1 MEAYV
6 QAIIAILVVLFV
18 ILLIWA
24 FCIRKQPQI
33 NHAELKE
40 LGDYSREYNLI
51 NLHGV
56 KVCGFRLK
64 IVNCLFQSTFGKLF
78 IVPFF
83 KKNRLGGG
91 FYFNTISDYVDAY
104 RSGKCTPTDVAQR
117 ALDAMAASEEM
128 VPQMRIFVQ
137 SNSKREEIL
146 EMARLST
153 QRYKANTPLSIFDG
167 IPISAKDEFK
177 VAGYPCFFGT
187 PFLGDF
193 IETEDSESAVV
204 RKLRQ
209 GGAVILG
216 VTNMQQLGL
225 GITGC
230 NGSRL
235 HGTARN
241 PYNVH
246 HYTGGSSSGSGA
258 SVAAG
263 IGPMSLGVDGGGST
277 RIPAAACGVVGV
289 KGTFGRI
296 SCTNCFQF
304 TDAFSHPGPL
314 CPTVRDAAISY
325 AFLAGPDPDFPPS
338 LEQSP
343 VSLDGFENTNLNG
356 VKIGV
361 DWEYLR
367 HGDADIVDACTAA
380 IKYLED
386 ECQAEV
392 ISINIPELEEA
403 RVAHIIGITS
413 EMRSYSTEIR
423 AKYFDELSLDTQMF
437 LSMAQ
442 DTTSEDYHKS
452 QKQRTRSMLAFEE
465 VFKKVDCV
473 ITPTM
478 PMTMPE
484 IETGALETGIMDA
497 TLTGLAMK
505 YMFLGNLIGIPSIS
519 IPVGYCKKNMP
530 IGLHIAT
537 NWWDEAMMFRVA
549 HAAEGALKEKA
560 KPQGGKFNREADKEV
575 TIPKNLSNDLSSA
588 LWKLS
593 SRRRKR
599 DVTVGEFNPC
609 NMRTTQVVLSC
620 PKHRLDVKCK
630 FAVICPI
637 MSNGF
642 LCRSSQ
648 YRPTCCDFV
657 CR

>member
-1 MEAYV
+1 MESFAGAAE
-6 QAIIAILVVLFV
+6 QARKITFEEALHFTKKYAVTLSILSFVV
-18 ILLIWA
+18 IL
-24 FCIRKQPQI
+24 FTGRKGKSVKKNECKVKQPI
-33 NHAELKE
+33 RAVDCFGERNGAYSLK
-40 LGDYSREYNLI
+40 
-51 NLHGV
+51 NLHGL
-56 KVCGFRLK
+56 KLYGLSLK
-64 IVNCLFQSTFGKLF
+64 IANLLIQSTFGKLF

-83 KKNRLGGG
+83 KKKSGLFLFRTVLMCKPGDG
-91 FYFNTISDYVDAY
+91 FHFNTISDYIDAY

-117 ALDAMAASEEM
+117 ALDAMAANGKI
-128 VPQMRIFVQ
+128 V
-137 SNSKREEIL
+137 NTEIQGQY
-146 EMARLST
+146 ST
-153 QRYKANTPLSIFDG
+153 FNFDG

-177 VAGYPCFFGT
+177 VAGYPCLSGT

-193 IETEDSESAVV
+193 IETEDSESTVV

-209 GGAVILG
+209 GVLFPWSDKHATIGPGDNWI
-216 VTNMQQLGL
+216 
-225 GITGC
+225 
-230 NGSRL
+230 L

-263 IGPMSLGVDGGGST
+263 IGPMSLGFDGGGST

-289 KGTFGRI
+289 KATFGRI
-296 SCTNCFQF
+296 SGANCFQF
-304 TDAFSHPGPL
+304 TDTVSHP
-314 CPTVRDAAISY
+314 

-403 RVAHIIGITS
+403 RVAHMVSITS
-413 EMRSYSTEIR
+413 EMRSYSTEIC
-423 AKYFDELSLDTQMF
+423 AKYFDELNLDTQII
-437 LSMAQ
+437 LHIGQ
-442 DTTSEDYHKS
+442 QTTAEDYHKS
-452 QKQRTRSMLAFEE
+452 QQQRARSMLAFEE
-465 VFKKVDCV
+465 IFKKVDCI

-478 PMTMPE
+478 PITMPE

-497 TLTGLAMK
+497 TLTGLAMR

-560 KPQGGKFNREADKEV
+560 KPQGGKFNRETDREV
-575 TIPKNLSNDLSSA
+575 TLPKNLSNDLSS
-588 LWKLS
+588 
-593 SRRRKR
+593 
-599 DVTVGEFNPC
+599 
-609 NMRTTQVVLSC
+609 
-620 PKHRLDVKCK
+620 
-630 FAVICPI
+630 
-637 MSNGF
+637 
-642 LCRSSQ
+642 
-648 YRPTCCDFV
+648 
-657 CR
+657 

>member
-1 MEAYV
+1 MESFAGAAE
-6 QAIIAILVVLFV
+6 QARKITFEEALYFTKKYAIPVSILSFVV
-18 ILLIWA
+18 IL
-24 FCIRKQPQI
+24 FTRRKGKSVKKNECKVKQPLRAVDCFGER
-33 NHAELKE
+33 NGAYALK
-40 LGDYSREYNLI
+40 
-51 NLHGV
+51 NLHGL
-56 KVCGFRLK
+56 KLYGLPLK
-64 IVNCLFQSTFGKLF
+64 IANLLIQSTFGKLF

-83 KKNRLGGG
+83 KKKSGLFLFRTVLMQERPIFYPVVPSKVKAINVNDGKCDIDLWQLATPMCKPGDG
-91 FYFNTISDYVDAY
+91 FHFNTISDYIDAY

-177 VAGYPCFFGT
+177 VAGYPCLSGT

-193 IETEDSESAVV
+193 IETEDSESTVV
-204 RKLRQ
+204 KKLRQ
-209 GGAVILG
+209 GGAIILG
-216 VTNMQQLGL
+216 VTNMQQLGI

-263 IGPMSLGVDGGGST
+263 IGPMSLGFDGGGST

-289 KGTFGRI
+289 KATFGRI
-296 SCTNCFQF
+296 SGANCFQF
-304 TDAFSHPGPL
+304 ADTVSHPGPL

-392 ISINIPELEEA
+392 ISINIPELEGKA
-403 RVAHIIGITS
+403 PSSGYAVYVILGVTRMKSKKIGETVQ
-413 EMRSYSTEIR
+413 
-423 AKYFDELSLDTQMF
+423 LSA
-437 LSMAQ
+437 S
-442 DTTSEDYHKS
+442 
-452 QKQRTRSMLAFEE
+452 
-465 VFKKVDCV
+465 
-473 ITPTM
+473 
-478 PMTMPE
+478 
-484 IETGALETGIMDA
+484 
-497 TLTGLAMK
+497 
-505 YMFLGNLIGIPSIS
+505 
-519 IPVGYCKKNMP
+519 
-530 IGLHIAT
+530 
-537 NWWDEAMMFRVA
+537 
-549 HAAEGALKEKA
+549 
-560 KPQGGKFNREADKEV
+560 
-575 TIPKNLSNDLSSA
+575 
-588 LWKLS
+588 
-593 SRRRKR
+593 
-599 DVTVGEFNPC
+599 
-609 NMRTTQVVLSC
+609 
-620 PKHRLDVKCK
+620 
-630 FAVICPI
+630 
-637 MSNGF
+637 
-642 LCRSSQ
+642 
-648 YRPTCCDFV
+648 
-657 CR
+657 